1 MWRVVH
7 VEGGG
12 MKAWLWHHFD
22 AFGRT
27 ITRLAR
33 TPVSTLLS
41 IGVIGIALALPVG
54 LYVGLVNVQNLT
66 RSLAADPELSVFLDL
81 DAAPADVKR
90 IEARIRSHPEVRG
103 SRFVPRDQALKE
115 LKANSGLADVV
126 DSLPQNPLPDAFV
139 VSPRERGA
147 QPMEKLRDEMRGW
160 PKVSHVQLD
169 AAWAQRLEAGLKLA
183 RLAIWLLAALLAFAL
198 VTVTFNTI
206 RLQILTRREEIEVS
220 KLIGATDAY
229 IRRPFLYFGALQG
242 AGGAAVA
249 WLVVWGSIVYL
260 NGALG
265 EVSRLYGTRFELL
278 ALEPA
283 DTLSLLAFSAGLG
296 WLGSWLSVNQHLA
309 GIEPR

>member
-1 MWRVVH
+1 MR
-7 VEGGG
+7 
-12 MKAWLWHHFD
+12 AWLWHHRD

-33 TPVSTLLS
+33 TPVGTLIS
-41 IGVIGIALALPVG
+41 IGVIGIALALPLG
-54 LYVGLVNVQNLT
+54 LYVGLVNLHGLT
-66 RSLAADPELSVFLDL
+66 RSLAADPELSVFLAL
-81 DAAPADVKR
+81 DAGPAEVKR
-90 IEARIRSHPEVRG
+90 IEARIRNHPSVRG
-103 SRFVPRDQALKE
+103 SRFVPREQALKE
-115 LKANSGLADVV
+115 LRMNSGLADVV
-126 DSLPQNPLPDAFV
+126 DSLPQNPLPDAFI
-139 VSPRERGA
+139 VSPREREA
-147 QPMEKLRDEMRGW
+147 LTLEKLRDEMRGW

-169 AAWAQRLEAGLKLA
+169 TAWAQRLEAGLKLA
-183 RLAIWLLAALLAFAL
+183 RLAVWLLATLLAFAL
-198 VTVTFNTI
+198 VAVTFNTI

-249 WLVVWGSIVYL
+249 WLIVWASILYL

-265 EVSRLYGTRFELL
+265 ELSRLYGTRFELL

-283 DTLSLLAFSAGLG
+283 DTLSLIAFSAGLG

-309 GIEPR
+309 AIEPH